1 VTKKKV
7 LFDASPMLGVQKS
20 GVGYYVNHL
29 IDALQQNYSEEL
41 ALSGYYFNFLGR
53 RPIPLVRGVS
63 LIPNRVVPGK
73 LLSLCRRLGFQ
84 PFLELFFPGRYD
96 TVLFTNYVSLPTLKK
111 RQIVLAIYDLG
122 FLDHPEFTQE
132 ANLNFLNR
140 YCPASIMRADTI
152 ITISQF
158 TEQRLHHYF
167 PDLTAKIIVTPI
179 PPARKEVQREDLNSR
194 LTTLGVRPKKYLLYL
209 GTVEPRK
216 NIQNL
221 VSAYSLLDNR
231 TRGEYS
237 LVIAGG
243 KGWKDDAI
251 LSLIATHK
259 SQGLNVIQTGY
270 VSDRE
275 KAALYSQAACFV
287 LPSHYEGFGM
297 PVLEAMQYGIPIAVS
312 DLPVFREVA
321 EGSVLYFAKD
331 DPADIAQKIATI
343 LSDKTLRDKLIRT
356 GDERLN
362 AFSWDSNATKVF
374 DAL

>member
-7 LFDASPMLGVQKS
+7 LFDASPMLGAQKS

-29 IDALQQNYSEEL
+29 IDALQRNYAEEL

-53 RPIPLVRGVS
+53 RQIPLVRGVS

-111 RQIVLAIYDLG
+111 MQIVLAIYDLG

-132 ANLNFLNR
+132 ANLNFLKR

-179 PPARKEVQREDLNSR
+179 PPARKEVQREDLNNR

-270 VSDRE
+270 VSDQE

-321 EGSVLYFAKD
+321 EGSVLYFDKD
-331 DPADIAQKIATI
+331 DPADIAQKIVTI
-343 LSDKTLRDKLIRT
+343 LSDKALRDKLIRT
-356 GDERLN
+356 GGERLN
-362 AFSWDSNATKVF
+362 VFSWESNATKVF